1 MLLPCMHH
9 CCRTSTPI
17 TVTANLIK
25 SISVG
30 IDDATEELGLGR
42 RLGTTP
48 PGSYGV
54 GGPPLPA
61 PPAPVA
67 AMPASTATEPTAAK
81 NDSEPQVVA
90 HNQADA
96 KDESAQENTAPA
108 VKSDTKK
115 SETKKADRPKLRGPI
130 QFDFRRKK
138 PKESSSSPSDEP
150 SATAQTS
157 ATKIDSTAASHPT
170 GSSESESKAAA

>member
-1 MLLPCMHH
+1 MHH

-67 AMPASTATEPTAAK
+67 AMPASTVTEPTAAK

-108 VKSDTKK
+108 VSTSSQDEAVKSD
-115 SETKKADRPKLRGPI
+115 TKKADRPKLRGPI

-157 ATKIDSTAASHPT
+157 ATKTDSTAASHPT